1 MSPMQSALSVKLSMT
16 VDDKSEN
23 ADGQQVAADFA
34 ARLRSRADELR
45 ISRSNLLNWTGIK
58 KQTFAG
64 YWNGE
69 RLPPPDVLF
78 KLADQLDV
86 DGRWLLLGERSSG
99 SAATH
104 TAIRDW
110 MRNVQDGDRRRERG
124 ADLVDIAEIDL
135 RYGMGATY
143 LDSEAEVETRS
154 FSRAWLQNFTL
165 SKPEELFWARGQGDS
180 MGPTISDNDILLI
193 DRRQNTV
200 RIADL
205 IWAFAFGQV
214 GMIKRLRPMPDGS
227 VKILSDNP
235 AAPPEIAVD
244 GELHIVGRVVAIVKR
259 A

>member
-1 MSPMQSALSVKLSMT
+1 MT

-34 ARLRSRADELR
+34 ARLRARAEELR

-58 KQTFAG
+58 KQTFSG

-69 RLPPPDVLF
+69 RLPPSDVLF

-86 DGRWLLLGERSSG
+86 DGRWLLFGERPPG
-99 SAATH
+99 SAAIQ
-104 TAIRDW
+104 AGIRDW
-110 MRNVQDGDRRRERG
+110 MRNVDEGDQRARS

-143 LDSEAEVETRS
+143 LDSEVEVETRS
-154 FSRAWLQNFTL
+154 FSRAWLRNFTL
-165 SKPEELFWARGQGDS
+165 SQPEELFWARGQGDS
-180 MGPTISDNDILLI
+180 MGPTIADNDILLI

-200 RIADL
+200 LTSDL

-227 VKILSDNP
+227 VKILSDN
-235 AAPPEIAVD
+235 AAVPPETAVD
-244 GELHIVGRVVAIVKR
+244 DELHIVGRVVAIVKR
-259 A
+259 V